1 MGRSRYKIT
10 DPQQAHF
17 VTLTVLHWI
26 PVFTRPETVNIL
38 LDSLRFLS
46 KEGLKVYAWVILEN
60 HCHFVLQSKALD
72 QDIARL
78 KSWTAKN
85 LIQYLAE
92 NHVRQILEQLA
103 FYKKAHKGDRAYQF
117 CQEGVHPELIQG
129 DDMMRQKVEYI
140 HQNPVKRGY
149 VNEAE
154 HWRYSSARDYAGGQ
168 GLSLVPT
175 LLRGNAYGNGRTRF
189 PRRSMGTSGSRWESL
204 VPALL
209 RPSFPRALR
218 GNAYGTAYGA

>member
-78 KSWTAKN
+78 KSWMAKN

-117 CQEGVHPELIQG
+117 WQEGVHPELIQG
-129 DDMMRQKVEYI
+129 DDMMRQKSEYI

-149 VNEAE
+149 VDEAE
-154 HWRYSSARDYAGGQ
+154 HWCYSSARDYAGGQ
-168 GLSLVPT
+168 GLLEVC
-175 LLRGNAYGNGRTRF
+175 TR
-189 PRRSMGTSGSRWESL
+189 W
-204 VPALL
+204 
-209 RPSFPRALR
+209 
-218 GNAYGTAYGA
+218 